1 MGFLGFRAT
10 FNILHVATG
19 FAIMLLYPLYAST
32 RALEKPSSRDH
43 QQWLTY
49 WVLLSFLTLFELYFS
64 SITSWIPLW
73 PYVKLVFF
81 MWLVL
86 PNFKGSAYV
95 YENIVMKFLNIESTE
110 RANYDLKEEEKK
122 EDKNEDEYEKE
133 EEDEDEDEEEED
145 EEKKIFHAWKLVDD
159 YIDKNGADA
168 LEEIVKSALQASGTN
183 KQKQI

>member
-1 MGFLGFRAT
+1 
-10 FNILHVATG
+10 
-19 FAIMLLYPLYAST
+19 
-32 RALEKPSSRDH
+32 
-43 QQWLTY
+43 
-49 WVLLSFLTLFELYFS
+49 
-64 SITSWIPLW
+64 
-73 PYVKLVFF
+73 

-168 LEEIVKSALQASGTN
+168 LEEIVKSALQVHKNYIVHTFSLSRSFSLFTRSDDY
-183 KQKQI
+183 